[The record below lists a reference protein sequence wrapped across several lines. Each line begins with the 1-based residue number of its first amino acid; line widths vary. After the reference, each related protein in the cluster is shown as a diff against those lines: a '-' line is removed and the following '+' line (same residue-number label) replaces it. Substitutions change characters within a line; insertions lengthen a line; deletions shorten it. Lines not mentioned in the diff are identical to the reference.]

1 MSGNYHSIVNPNQPY
16 ANGTNAHPGGFF
28 EDTSMPLPRGGLYGP
43 VSNVVAASGNANSSY
58 ASYGGNQGLQ
68 SGGRGYGMS
77 LNQDLL
83 GGINNRY
90 PIIDSYDNVGTKN
103 ELNLDASTQH
113 NPLIVASKIS
123 LPGLSGLSSFMSGGR
138 GKIRAGKRKPK
149 IWGGTS
155 LYSYGYGA
163 TNGGESQDLSLF
175 KGSYAPITVTN
186 TNESIHSGSS
196 NPNISLQLGGKRR
209 RVKKGGKTMRR
220 LRYKSKTKSKNGGR
234 GRSHKHT
241 KYCKHKTRRSRRY
254 RISRNGSNPLKM
266 TKKILEKIVGGN
278 GTCGGPPSTFQQ
290 GQGQH
295 GGEFSQG
302 YTIND
307 MVTPQTSALA
317 NPMPFN
323 PYNSCQ

>member
-1 MSGNYHSIVNPNQPY
+1 MSGIYHSIVNPNQPY

-28 EDTSMPLPRGGLYGP
+28 EDTSMPLPQGGLYGP

-68 SGGRGYGMS
+68 SGGTGYGMS

-83 GGINNRY
+83 GGNNNRY
-90 PIIDSYDNVGTKN
+90 PIIDSYDSVGTKN

-113 NPLIVASKIS
+113 NPLVAGKNS
-123 LPGLSGLSSFMSGGR
+123 LLGLSGLSSFMSGGR
-138 GKIRAGKRKPK
+138 GNRGKMRAGKRKPK

-155 LYSYGYGA
+155 LYSYGYDA
-163 TNGGESQDLSLF
+163 TKGGESQDLSLF

-186 TNESIHSGSS
+186 TNESMHSGSS
-196 NPNISLQLGGKRR
+196 NPNMSLQLGGKRR
-209 RVKKGGKTMRR
+209 GGKKGGKTMRR

-254 RISRNGSNPLKM
+254 RKSRNGSNPLKM

-278 GTCGGPPSTFQQ
+278 GTCGGPQVQ
-290 GQGQH
+290 GQY
-295 GGEFSQG
+295 GGEYSQG

-307 MVTPQTSALA
+307 MVTPQMSSLA
-317 NPMPFN
+317 NPMPFK